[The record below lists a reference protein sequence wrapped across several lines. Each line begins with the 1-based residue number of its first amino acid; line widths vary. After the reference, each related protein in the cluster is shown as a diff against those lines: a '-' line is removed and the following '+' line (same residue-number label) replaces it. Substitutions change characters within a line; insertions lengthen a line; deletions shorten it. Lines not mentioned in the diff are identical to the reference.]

1 MISESGEFTLHRVW
15 ATNLTPEQLYRLL
28 RLRTDVFVVEQQC
41 AYPELDG
48 RDLER
53 TTRHLWVSP
62 LGDPGTVL
70 GCLRL
75 LGEPDGVHRLGR
87 LCTAATVR
95 AAGLGR
101 RLVAAGLDEIGDGTC
116 VLDAQEHLAPF
127 YAGFGFEPS
136 GPVYDWDGVPHL
148 PMISA
153 AR

>member
-1 MISESGEFTLHRVW
+1 MRLHVATFAELAPVTLY
-15 ATNLTPEQLYRLL
+15 ALL

-53 TTRHLWVSP
+53 TARHLWVAP
-62 LGDPGTVL
+62 PGDPGSVL

-75 LGEPDGVHRLGR
+75 LAEPDGVHRLGR
-87 LCTAATVR
+87 LCTAASVR
-95 AAGLGR
+95 ATGLGR
-101 RLVAAGLDEIGDGTC
+101 RLVAAGLDEVGAGTC

-136 GPVYDWDGVPHL
+136 GPVYDWDGVPHV
-148 PMISA
+148 PMIRA

>member
-1 MISESGEFTLHRVW
+1 VISESGEFTMHRVW
-15 ATNLTPEQLYRLL
+15 AAELTTEQLYRLL

-53 TTRHLWVSP
+53 MTRHLWLAP

-75 LGEPDGVHRLGR
+75 LGEPDGSRRLGR

-101 RLVAAGLDEIGDGTC
+101 RLVAAALDEVGDGTC

-127 YAGFGFEPS
+127 YAGFGFTPS
-136 GPVYDWDGVPHL
+136 GPVYDWDGVPHV
-148 PMISA
+148 PMIRA